1 MALTDNSPMPYGKH
15 KGKQM
20 INVPADYLLWLYDNG
35 KCSGEVKAYVID
47 NHEVLTVQVK
57 RIQQEQSRRFMD

>member
-20 INVPADYLLWLYDNG
+20 IDVPADYLLWLYDNG
-35 KCSGEVKAYVID
+35 KCNGEVKAYVID
-47 NHEVLTVQVK
+47 NHEVLVAQEK
-57 RIQQEQSRRFMD
+57 RIQQEQNSRFME